1 MTYSW
6 SPSGDVSNSAIAA
19 PTAVV
24 NSTTTFVV
32 VVSDGICTASDSVT
46 VRIFEFACDEPDIF
60 VPNAFTPN
68 GDGNNDVL
76 FVRGRYITSLEF
88 KVFDRWGEKV
98 FETTDQAMGWDAMYK
113 GKPVD
118 PAVFVY
124 WLKVACE
131 GGQTYFKKGNV
142 TVIR

>member
-1 MTYSW
+1 
-6 SPSGDVSNSAIAA
+6 
-19 PTAVV
+19 V
-24 NSTTTFVV
+24 NATTTFVV
-32 VVSDGICTASDSVT
+32 VVSDGICTVSDSVT
-46 VRIFEFACDEPDIF
+46 VKVFEFACDEPDIF

-76 FVRGRYITSLEF
+76 YVRGRYITALEF

-98 FETTDQAMGWDAMYK
+98 FETTDQAFGWDATFN

-124 WLKVACE
+124 WLKVECE